1 MFSIYIHIPFC
12 KTKCNYCNFQVC
24 PLDKMKAEMIQPELE
39 KYTNQI
45 ISDIKKYSE
54 ILDDK
59 EVKSIYFGGWTPQLI
74 WLENIEKITDTIVEC
89 FDTENLWEFSIE
101 MNPYPKDEVY
111 HIVQSLTKKY
121 REFSRVRFS
130 FGIQSFENKMLSA
143 SGRDITFPWIVDF
156 LRDLQPLKKDNNV
169 FNLDFIAFG
178 YFNKSKTWNYQLRNP
193 TAMNFFQ
200 TLATSKFI
208 DSYSL
213 YTLELF
219 PGSFRYYKEK
229 KKNHSEW
236 KKILSPS
243 DSSFKKEQNISL
255 FLKRACPASAGVAEG
270 QEILDSSILSGW
282 QEYWDQDDIYEEFAI
297 LKDILLDAG
306 YKRYEI
312 SNFSLL
318 GKSSIHNRTYREM
331 WDYLWLGTSASSFFK
346 NPNSKLC
353 SLLNIP
359 NNIPAVR
366 RTNALE
372 FPKFY
377 SWKSESEIIP
387 MTEKDLLIE
396 EFFLGLRTDNWIK
409 NIQKYKSVLVP
420 DYAEKIK
427 SYSDQWF
434 IEILEDWIRF
444 TDQWMDIYNDIVTEL
459 LDEI

>member
-24 PLDKMKAEMIQPELE
+24 PLDKMKSEMVQPEFE

-74 WLENIEKITDTIVEC
+74 WLGNIEKITDTIIQY

-101 MNPYPKDEVY
+101 MNPYPKEEVY

-121 REFSRVRFS
+121 RKFSRVRFS

-178 YFNKSKTWNYQLRNP
+178 YFNKSKNWNYQLRNP

-219 PGSFRYYKEK
+219 PGSLRYYKEK
-229 KKNHSEW
+229 RRTHPEQSEGSN
-236 KKILSPS
+236 L
-243 DSSFKKEQNISL
+243 E
-255 FLKRACPASAGVAEG
+255 E
-270 QEILDSSILSGW
+270 W
-282 QEYWDQDDIYEEFAI
+282 QEYWDQDDVYEEFAI
-297 LKDILLDAG
+297 LKDILLDAW

-318 GKSSIHNRTYREM
+318 WKSSVHNRTYREM
-331 WDYLWLGTSASSFFK
+331 WDYLGLGTSAASFFK
-346 NPNSKLC
+346 KPNEKLC
-353 SLLNIP
+353 LLLNIP
-359 NNIPAVR
+359 NNTKAVR
-366 RTNALE
+366 WTNALE
-372 FPKFY
+372 FTKFY
-377 SWKSESEIIP
+377 SGKSENDIIP
-387 MTEKDLLIE
+387 MTDKDLLIE

-409 NIQKYKSVLVP
+409 NIQKYESVLVP
-420 DYAEKIK
+420 DYAIKIK
-427 SYSDQWF
+427 SSSDQWF
-434 IEILEDWIRF
+434 IEILDDWIKF

-459 LDEI
+459 LNEI

>member
-24 PLDKMKAEMIQPELE
+24 PLDKMKSDLIQPEFE

-54 ILDDK
+54 VLDDK
-59 EVKSIYFGGWTPQLI
+59 EVRSIYFGGGTPQLI
-74 WLENIEKITDTIVEC
+74 WLENIRRITDTIIQY
-89 FDTENLWEFSIE
+89 FDTTNLWEFSME

-130 FGIQSFENKMLSA
+130 FGIQSFENKMLSS

-178 YFNKSKTWNYQLRNP
+178 YFNQSKNWNYQLRNP
-193 TAMNFFQ
+193 TAVNFFQ
-200 TLATSKFI
+200 ELAKSKFV

-219 PGSFRYYKEK
+219 PGSLRYYNEK
-229 KKNHSEW
+229 WKIKNPEC
-236 KKILSPS
+236 
-243 DSSFKKEQNISL
+243 Q
-255 FLKRACPASAGVAEG
+255 G
-270 QEILDSSILSGW
+270 
-282 QEYWDQDDIYEEFAI
+282 YWDQDDIYEEFAT
-297 LKDILLDAG
+297 LKDILLDSG

-318 GKSSIHNRTYREM
+318 WKSSIHNRVYREM
-331 WDYLWLGTSASSFFK
+331 WDYLGLGTSASSFFK

-353 SLLNIP
+353 SLLNIS
-359 NNIPAVR
+359 NDTKAVR
-366 RTNALE
+366 RTNILE
-372 FPKFY
+372 FQKFY
-377 SWKSESEIIP
+377 SSQSENDIIP
-387 MTEKDLLIE
+387 MTDKDLLIE
-396 EFFLGLRTDNWIK
+396 EFFLWLRTDNWIK
-409 NIQKYKSVLVP
+409 NIKKYESVLVP
-420 DYAEKIK
+420 NYDEKIK

-434 IEILEDWIRF
+434 IEILNDWMRF

-459 LDEI
+459 LNEI

>member
-1 MFSIYIHIPFC
+1 
-12 KTKCNYCNFQVC
+12 
-24 PLDKMKAEMIQPELE
+24 
-39 KYTNQI
+39 
-45 ISDIKKYSE
+45 
-54 ILDDK
+54 LDDK

-74 WLENIEKITDTIVEC
+74 WLENIEKITDTIIQY
-89 FDTENLWEFSIE
+89 FDTENLWEFSTE
-101 MNPYPKDEVY
+101 MNPYPKEDVY
-111 HIVQSLTKKY
+111 HIVNSLTKKY

-143 SGRDITFPWIVDF
+143 SWRDITFPWIVDF

-178 YFNKSKTWNYQLRNP
+178 YFNKSKNWNYQLRNP

-219 PGSFRYYKEK
+219 PWSLRYYKEK
-229 KKNHSEW
+229 RKSNLEQSEG
-236 KKILSPS
+236 SNS
-243 DSSFKKEQNISL
+243 N
-255 FLKRACPASAGVAEG
+255 
-270 QEILDSSILSGW
+270 LDKW
-282 QEYWDQDDIYEEFAI
+282 QEYWDQDDVYEEFAI
-297 LKDILLDAG
+297 LKDTLLDAW

-318 GKSSIHNRTYREM
+318 WKSSVHNRIYREM
-331 WDYLWLGTSASSFFK
+331 WDYLGLGTSASSFFK
-346 NPNSKLC
+346 NPNKKLC

-359 NNIPAVR
+359 SDTKAVR
-366 RTNALE
+366 WTNALE
-372 FPKFY
+372 FPKLY
-377 SWKSESEIIP
+377 SWQSESEIIP

-396 EFFLGLRTDNWIK
+396 EFFLWLRTDNWIK
-409 NIQKYKSVLVP
+409 NIQKYESVLMP
-420 DYAEKIK
+420 DYAEKIN

-434 IEILEDWIRF
+434 IEILEDWIKF

>member
-12 KTKCNYCNFQVC
+12 KSKCNYCNFQVC
-24 PLDKMKAEMIQPELE
+24 PLDKMKSEMIQPELE

-74 WLENIEKITDTIVEC
+74 WLENIEKITDTIIQY
-89 FDTENLWEFSIE
+89 FDTENIWEFSIE

-156 LRDLQPLKKDNNV
+156 LRDLQPLKKDNNI

-178 YFNKSKTWNYQLRNP
+178 YFNKSKNWNYQLRNP

-219 PGSFRYYKEK
+219 PGSLRYYKIK
-229 KKNHSEW
+229 DGNPKT
-236 KKILSPS
+236 IY
-243 DSSFKKEQNISL
+243 
-255 FLKRACPASAGVAEG
+255 
-270 QEILDSSILSGW
+270 SSIVEQPLTPISSGSSPDRE
-282 QEYWDQDDIYEEFAI
+282 QISPLLGGAVREASGGCPTPDDIYEEFAI
-297 LKDILLDAG
+297 LKDILLDAW

-318 GKSSIHNRTYREM
+318 WKSSVHNRTYREM
-331 WDYLWLGTSASSFFK
+331 WDYLGLGTSASSFFK
-346 NPNSKLC
+346 APNKKLC

-359 NNIPAVR
+359 NDTKAVR
-366 RTNALE
+366 WTNALE

-377 SWKSESEIIP
+377 SWQSESGIIP
-387 MTEKDLLIE
+387 MTDKDLLIE
-396 EFFLGLRTDNWIK
+396 EFFLWLRTDNWIK
-409 NIQKYKSVLVP
+409 NISKYESVLVTN
-420 DYAEKIK
+420 YIEKIK

-434 IEILEDWIRF
+434 IEIIDDWIRF

-459 LDEI
+459 LNEI

>member
-1 MFSIYIHIPFC
+1 MFSIYVHIPFC

-24 PLDKMKAEMIQPELE
+24 PLDKMKSDLIHPEFE

-54 ILDDK
+54 VLDDK
-59 EVKSIYFGGWTPQLI
+59 EVRSIYFGGGTPQLI
-74 WLENIEKITDTIVEC
+74 WLENIQRITDTIIQY
-89 FDTENLWEFSIE
+89 FDTTNLWEFSME

-130 FGIQSFENKMLSA
+130 FGIQSFENKMLSS

-178 YFNKSKTWNYQLRNP
+178 YFNQSKNWNYQLRNP

-200 TLATSKFI
+200 ELAKSKFV

-219 PGSFRYYKEK
+219 PGSLRYYNEK
-229 KKNHSEW
+229 WKIKNPEC
-236 KKILSPS
+236 
-243 DSSFKKEQNISL
+243 Q
-255 FLKRACPASAGVAEG
+255 G
-270 QEILDSSILSGW
+270 
-282 QEYWDQDDIYEEFAI
+282 YWDQDDIYEEFAT
-297 LKDILLDAG
+297 LKDILLDSG

-318 GKSSIHNRTYREM
+318 WKSSIHNRVYREM
-331 WDYLWLGTSASSFFK
+331 WDYLGLGTSASSFFK
-346 NPNSKLC
+346 NPNEKLC

-359 NNIPAVR
+359 NDTIAVR
-366 RTNALE
+366 RTNILE
-372 FPKFY
+372 FQKFY
-377 SWKSESEIIP
+377 SSQSENDIIP
-387 MTEKDLLIE
+387 MTDKDLLIE
-396 EFFLGLRTDNWIK
+396 EFFLWLRTDNWIK
-409 NIQKYKSVLVP
+409 NIKKYEPVLVP
-420 DYAEKIK
+420 NYDEKIK

-434 IEILEDWIRF
+434 IEILNDWTRF

-459 LDEI
+459 LNEI

>member
-24 PLDKMKAEMIQPELE
+24 PLDKMKSEMIQPELE
-39 KYTNQI
+39 NYTNQI

-74 WLENIEKITDTIVEC
+74 WLENIEKITDTIIQN

-101 MNPYPKDEVY
+101 MNPYPKDEVFDF
-111 HIVQSLTKKY
+111 VQSLTKKY
-121 REFSRVRFS
+121 REFARVRFS
-130 FGIQSFENKMLSA
+130 FGIQSFENKMLS
-143 SGRDITFPWIVDF
+143 SSWRQITFPWIVDF

-169 FNLDFIAFG
+169 FNLDFIAFW
-178 YFNKSKTWNYQLRNP
+178 YFNESKKWNFQLRNP

-200 TLATSKFI
+200 SLAKSKFI

-219 PGSFRYYKEK
+219 PGSLRYYNEK
-229 KKNHSEW
+229 LKNN
-236 KKILSPS
+236 K
-243 DSSFKKEQNISL
+243 
-255 FLKRACPASAGVAEG
+255 G
-270 QEILDSSILSGW
+270 QSNN
-282 QEYWDQDDIYEEFAI
+282 QYWDQDDIYEEFAI
-297 LKDILLDAG
+297 LKDILLDAW

-318 GKSSIHNRTYREM
+318 WKSSVHNRNYREM

-346 NPNSKLC
+346 SPNQKLC

-359 NNIPAVR
+359 NDTKAVR
-366 RTNALE
+366 LTNALE

-377 SWKSESEIIP
+377 SGKSESDIIP
-387 MTEKDLLIE
+387 MTGKDLLIE

-409 NIQKYKSVLVP
+409 NIQKYEPVLVQN
-420 DYAEKIK
+420 YLEKIK

-434 IEILEDWIRF
+434 IEITEDWLKF

-459 LDEI
+459 LNEI

>member
-24 PLDKMKAEMIQPELE
+24 PLDKMKTEMIQPELE

-54 ILDDK
+54 ILHDK
-59 EVKSIYFGGWTPQLI
+59 EIKSIYFGWWTPQLI
-74 WLENIEKITDTIVEC
+74 WLKNIEKITDTIIQN

-111 HIVQSLTKKY
+111 NFVQSLTKKY
-121 REFSRVRFS
+121 KEFARVRFS

-143 SGRDITFPWIVDF
+143 SWRQITFPWIVDF
-156 LRDLQPLKKDNNV
+156 LRDLQSLKKDNNV

-178 YFNKSKTWNYQLRNP
+178 YFNESKKWNFQLRNP
-193 TAMNFFQ
+193 TAIDFFQ
-200 TLATSKFI
+200 SLAKSKFI

-219 PGSFRYYKEK
+219 PGSLRYYDNEELRI
-229 KKNHSEW
+229 KNE
-236 KKILSPS
+236 
-243 DSSFKKEQNISL
+243 E
-255 FLKRACPASAGVAEG
+255 LKN
-270 QEILDSSILSGW
+270 
-282 QEYWDQDDIYEEFAI
+282 EYWDQDDIYEEFAI
-297 LKDILLDAG
+297 LKDILLDAW

-318 GKSSIHNRTYREM
+318 GKSSVHNRNYREM
-331 WDYLWLGTSASSFFK
+331 WDYLGLGTSASSFLK
-346 NPNSKLC
+346 NPNEKLC
-353 SLLNIP
+353 SVLNIS
-359 NNIPAVR
+359 NWTKAVR
-366 RTNALE
+366 RTNSLE

-377 SWKSESEIIP
+377 SWNSENDIIP

-409 NIQKYKSVLVP
+409 NIQKYESVLVP

-434 IEILEDWIRF
+434 IEILEDWMKF
-444 TDQWMDIYNDIVTEL
+444 TDQWMDIYNDIITEL
-459 LDEI
+459 LNEI

>member
-12 KTKCNYCNFQVC
+12 KSKCNYCNFQVC
-24 PLDKMKAEMIQPELE
+24 PLDKMKSEMIQPELE

-45 ISDIKKYSE
+45 VSDIKKYSE

-74 WLENIEKITDTIVEC
+74 WLENIEKITDTIIQY

-111 HIVQSLTKKY
+111 SFVQSLTKRY
-121 REFSRVRFS
+121 REFARVRFS

-178 YFNKSKTWNYQLRNP
+178 YFNKSKNWNYQLRNP
-193 TAMNFFQ
+193 TAMSFFQ

-219 PGSFRYYKEK
+219 PGSMRYYNNKWK
-229 KKNHSEW
+229 IKNIE
-236 KKILSPS
+236 
-243 DSSFKKEQNISL
+243 
-255 FLKRACPASAGVAEG
+255 
-270 QEILDSSILSGW
+270 W
-282 QEYWDQDDIYEEFAI
+282 QEYWDQDDVYEEFAI
-297 LKDILLDAG
+297 LKDILLDAW

-331 WDYLWLGTSASSFFK
+331 WDYLGLGTSASSFFK
-346 NPNSKLC
+346 NPNEKLC

-359 NNIPAVR
+359 NNIKAVR
-366 RTNALE
+366 WTNVLE

-377 SWKSESEIIP
+377 SGKSEGEIIP

-409 NIQKYKSVLVP
+409 NIKKYESVLVP
-420 DYAEKIK
+420 DYLDKIK

-434 IEILEDWIRF
+434 IEIIDDWMRF

-459 LDEI
+459 LNEI

>member
-24 PLDKMKAEMIQPELE
+24 PLDKMKSEMVQPEFE
-39 KYTNQI
+39 KYTKQI
-45 ISDIKKYSE
+45 ISDIKKYSK

-59 EVKSIYFGGWTPQLI
+59 EVKSIYFGWWTPQLI
-74 WLENIEKITDTIVEC
+74 WLENIEKITDTIIQY

-156 LRDLQPLKKDNNV
+156 LRDFQPLKKDNNV

-178 YFNKSKTWNYQLRNP
+178 YFNQSKNWNYQLRNP

-219 PGSFRYYKEK
+219 PGSLRYYNEKWKINKEK
-229 KKNHSEW
+229 
-236 KKILSPS
+236 
-243 DSSFKKEQNISL
+243 
-255 FLKRACPASAGVAEG
+255 
-270 QEILDSSILSGW
+270 W
-282 QEYWDQDDIYEEFAI
+282 QEYWDQDDVYEEFAV
-297 LKDILLDAG
+297 LKDILLDAW

-318 GKSSIHNRTYREM
+318 WKSSVHNRTYREM
-331 WDYLWLGTSASSFFK
+331 WDYLGLGTSAASFFK
-346 NPNSKLC
+346 APNKELC

-359 NNIPAVR
+359 NDTKAVR

-377 SWKSESEIIP
+377 SWQSESEINP
-387 MTEKDLLIE
+387 MTDKDLLIE

-409 NIQKYKSVLVP
+409 NTQKYGSVLVP
-420 DYAEKIK
+420 DYLDKIK

-434 IEILEDWIRF
+434 IEIIDDWMRF

-459 LDEI
+459 LNEI

>member
-24 PLDKMKAEMIQPELE
+24 PLDKMKSDLIQPEFE

-54 ILDDK
+54 VLDDK
-59 EVKSIYFGGWTPQLI
+59 EVRSIYFGGGTPQLI
-74 WLENIEKITDTIVEC
+74 WLENIQRITDTIIQY
-89 FDTENLWEFSIE
+89 FDTTNLWEFSME

-130 FGIQSFENKMLSA
+130 FGIQSFENKMLSS

-178 YFNKSKTWNYQLRNP
+178 YFNQSKNWNYQLRNP

-200 TLATSKFI
+200 ELAKSKFV

-219 PGSFRYYKEK
+219 PGSLRYYNEK
-229 KKNHSEW
+229 RRCH
-236 KKILSPS
+236 P
-243 DSSFKKEQNISL
+243 DQ
-255 FLKRACPASAGVAEG
+255 SATLGFSREG
-270 QEILDSSILSGW
+270 SNLDSSTDKLASECQG
-282 QEYWDQDDIYEEFAI
+282 YWDQDDIYEEFAT
-297 LKDILLDAG
+297 LKDILLDSG

-318 GKSSIHNRTYREM
+318 WKSSIHNRVYREM
-331 WDYLWLGTSASSFFK
+331 WDYLGLGTSSSSFFK
-346 NPNSKLC
+346 SPNEKLC
-353 SLLNIP
+353 SLLNIS
-359 NNIPAVR
+359 NDTKAVR
-366 RTNALE
+366 RTNVLE

-377 SWKSESEIIP
+377 SGKSESDIIP
-387 MTEKDLLIE
+387 MTDKDLLIE

-409 NIQKYKSVLVP
+409 DIQKYKSVLVP
-420 DYAEKIK
+420 DYSEKIK
-427 SYSDQWF
+427 SYTDQWF
-434 IEILEDWIRF
+434 IEIVEEWMRF
-444 TDQWMDIYNDIVTEL
+444 TDQWMDIYNDIITEL
-459 LDEI
+459 LNEI

>member
-24 PLDKMKAEMIQPELE
+24 PLDKMKSEMIQPELE

-54 ILDDK
+54 NLDDK

-74 WLENIEKITDTIVEC
+74 WLENIEKITDTIIEY

-101 MNPYPKDEVY
+101 MNPYPKEEVY

-143 SGRDITFPWIVDF
+143 SGRQISFPWIVDF

-169 FNLDFIAFG
+169 FNLDFIAFW

-193 TAMNFFQ
+193 TAMDFFQ

-219 PGSFRYYKEK
+219 PWSLRYYREK
-229 KKNHSEW
+229 RRGHPEQSEGSNLNSSAKVSEW
-236 KKILSPS
+236 QK
-243 DSSFKKEQNISL
+243 
-255 FLKRACPASAGVAEG
+255 
-270 QEILDSSILSGW
+270 
-282 QEYWDQDDIYEEFAI
+282 YWDQDDIYEEFAI

-318 GKSSIHNRTYREM
+318 WKSSVHNRIYREM

-346 NPNSKLC
+346 NPNEKLC

-359 NNIPAVR
+359 NDTKAVR
-366 RTNALE
+366 WTNVLE

-377 SWKSESEIIP
+377 FWKSENEIIP

-396 EFFLGLRTDNWIK
+396 EFFLGLRTDNWVK
-409 NIQKYKSVLVP
+409 NLEKYKSVLVP
-420 DYAEKIK
+420 DYDKKIE
-427 SYSDQWF
+427 SYSNQWF
-434 IEILEDWIRF
+434 IEIIEDWIRF

>member
-24 PLDKMKAEMIQPELE
+24 PLDKMKSEMIEPEFE

-59 EVKSIYFGGWTPQLI
+59 EVKSIYFWGGTPQLI
-74 WLENIEKITDTIVEC
+74 WLENIEKITDTIVQY

-156 LRDLQPLKKDNNV
+156 LRDLQPLKKDNNI

-178 YFNKSKTWNYQLRNP
+178 YFNKSKNWNYQLRNP
-193 TAMNFFQ
+193 SAMGFFQ

-219 PGSFRYYKEK
+219 PGSLRYYNNEK
-229 KKNHSEW
+229 W
-236 KKILSPS
+236 KI
-243 DSSFKKEQNISL
+243 KKEEWYST
-255 FLKRACPASAGVAEG
+255 
-270 QEILDSSILSGW
+270 
-282 QEYWDQDDIYEEFAI
+282 DQDDIYEEFAI
-297 LKDILLDAG
+297 LKDILLDAW

-318 GKSSIHNRTYREM
+318 WKSSIHNRVYREM
-331 WDYLWLGTSASSFFK
+331 WDYLGLGTSASSFFK
-346 NPNSKLC
+346 NPNKKLC

-359 NNIPAVR
+359 DQTKTVR
-366 RTNALE
+366 WTNCLE

-377 SWKSESEIIP
+377 SWNSESEIIP
-387 MTEKDLLIE
+387 ITDKDLLIE

-409 NIQKYKSVLVP
+409 NIQKYESVLVP
-420 DYAEKIK
+420 NYNEKIQ

-434 IEILEDWIRF
+434 IEKFDDWIKF

-459 LDEI
+459 LKEI

>member
-24 PLDKMKAEMIQPELE
+24 PLDKMKSEMIQPELE

-74 WLENIEKITDTIVEC
+74 WLENIEKIIDTIIQY

-101 MNPYPKDEVY
+101 MNPYPKNEVY

-130 FGIQSFENKMLSA
+130 FGIQSLENKMLSA
-143 SGRDITFPWIVDF
+143 SWRDITFPWIVDF

-219 PGSFRYYKEK
+219 PGSLRYYKA
-229 KKNHSEW
+229 KNGNLTLNSSPNREGLYYEANTPS
-236 KKILSPS
+236 LSV
-243 DSSFKKEQNISL
+243 EG
-255 FLKRACPASAGVAEG
+255 AGGWGCPTS
-270 QEILDSSILSGW
+270 
-282 QEYWDQDDIYEEFAI
+282 DDIYEEFAI

-318 GKSSIHNRTYREM
+318 GKSSVHNRIYREM

-346 NPNSKLC
+346 NPNEKLC
-353 SLLNIP
+353 SLLDIP
-359 NNIPAVR
+359 NWTKAVR
-366 RTNALE
+366 RTNSLE

-377 SWKSESEIIP
+377 SWQSENDIIP
-387 MTEKDLLIE
+387 MTDKDLLIE

-409 NIQKYKSVLVP
+409 NIQKYEPVLVP
-420 DYAEKIK
+420 DYLDKIK

-434 IEILEDWIRF
+434 IEIIDDWMRF

-459 LDEI
+459 LNEI

>member
-24 PLDKMKAEMIQPELE
+24 PLDKMKSEMIQSELE
-39 KYTNQI
+39 KYTDQI

-59 EVKSIYFGGWTPQLI
+59 EVKSIYFWWGTPQLI
-74 WLENIEKITDTIVEC
+74 WLENLERITDTIIQY
-89 FDTENLWEFSIE
+89 FDTDNLWEFSME
-101 MNPYPKDEVY
+101 MNPYPKDEVF

-143 SGRDITFPWIVDF
+143 SGRQITFPWIVDF

-169 FNLDFIAFG
+169 FNLDFIAFW
-178 YFNKSKTWNYQLRNP
+178 YFNESKKWNFQLRNP
-193 TAMNFFQ
+193 TAMDFFQ

-219 PGSFRYYKEK
+219 PWSLRYYNEK
-229 KKNHSEW
+229 WKIKNEE
-236 KKILSPS
+236 LNCAPL
-243 DSSFKKEQNISL
+243 FKGSGD
-255 FLKRACPASAGVAEG
+255 P
-270 QEILDSSILSGW
+270 DLSG
-282 QEYWDQDDIYEEFAI
+282 ETEDFYSTDQDDIYEEFAI

-318 GKSSIHNRTYREM
+318 GKSSIHNRVYREM
-331 WDYLWLGTSASSFFK
+331 WDYLGLGTSASSFFK

-359 NNIPAVR
+359 DNTKAVR

-377 SWKSESEIIP
+377 SWKSESDIIP
-387 MTEKDLLIE
+387 MSDKDLLIE
-396 EFFLGLRTDNWIK
+396 EFFLWLRTDNWIK
-409 NIQKYKSVLVP
+409 NLGKYKSVLVS
-420 DYAEKIK
+420 DYSEKIK
-427 SYSDQWF
+427 SYTDQWF
-434 IEILEDWIRF
+434 TELIEDWMRF
-444 TDQWMDIYNDIVTEL
+444 TDQWMDIYNDIITEL
-459 LDEI
+459 LAEI

>member
-24 PLDKMKAEMIQPELE
+24 PLDKMKSEMIQPELE
-39 KYTNQI
+39 NYTNQI

-74 WLENIEKITDTIVEC
+74 WLENIEKITDTIIQN

-101 MNPYPKDEVY
+101 MNPYPKDEVFDF
-111 HIVQSLTKKY
+111 VQSLTKKY
-121 REFSRVRFS
+121 REFARVRFS
-130 FGIQSFENKMLSA
+130 FGIQSFENKMLS
-143 SGRDITFPWIVDF
+143 SSWRQITFPWIVDF

-169 FNLDFIAFG
+169 FNLDFIAFW
-178 YFNKSKTWNYQLRNP
+178 YFNESKKWNFQLRNP

-200 TLATSKFI
+200 SLAKSKFI

-219 PGSFRYYKEK
+219 PGSLRYYNEK
-229 KKNHSEW
+229 LKNN
-236 KKILSPS
+236 K
-243 DSSFKKEQNISL
+243 
-255 FLKRACPASAGVAEG
+255 G
-270 QEILDSSILSGW
+270 QSNN
-282 QEYWDQDDIYEEFAI
+282 QYWDQDDIYEEFAI
-297 LKDILLDAG
+297 LKDILLDAW

-318 GKSSIHNRTYREM
+318 WKSSVHNRNYREM

-346 NPNSKLC
+346 SPNQKLC

-359 NNIPAVR
+359 NDTKAVR
-366 RTNALE
+366 WTNALE

-377 SWKSESEIIP
+377 SGKSESDIIP
-387 MTEKDLLIE
+387 MTGKDLLIE

-409 NIQKYKSVLVP
+409 NIQKYEPVLVQN
-420 DYAEKIK
+420 YLEKIK

-434 IEILEDWIRF
+434 IEITEDWLKF

-459 LDEI
+459 LNEI

>member
-24 PLDKMKAEMIQPELE
+24 PLDKMKTDLIQLELE

-59 EVKSIYFGGWTPQLI
+59 EVKSIYFWWGTPQLI
-74 WLENIEKITDTIVEC
+74 WLENIEKITDTIIQN
-89 FDTENLWEFSIE
+89 FDTENIWEFSIE
-101 MNPYPKDEVY
+101 MNPYPKDEVFDF
-111 HIVQSLTKKY
+111 VQSLTKRY

-143 SGRDITFPWIVDF
+143 SWRDITFPWIVDF

-169 FNLDFIAFG
+169 FNLDFIAFW
-178 YFNKSKTWNYQLRNP
+178 YFNESKKWNFQLRNS

-219 PGSFRYYKEK
+219 PWSLRYYNEK
-229 KKNHSEW
+229 WRIKNEEW
-236 KKILSPS
+236 YSM
-243 DSSFKKEQNISL
+243 N
-255 FLKRACPASAGVAEG
+255 
-270 QEILDSSILSGW
+270 
-282 QEYWDQDDIYEEFAI
+282 QDDIYEEFAT
-297 LKDILLDAG
+297 LKDILLDAW

-318 GKSSIHNRTYREM
+318 GKSSIHNRVYREM

-359 NNIPAVR
+359 DNTKAVR
-366 RTNALE
+366 RTNTLE

-377 SWKSESEIIP
+377 SWKSESDIIP
-387 MTEKDLLIE
+387 MSDKDLLIE
-396 EFFLGLRTDNWIK
+396 EFFLWLRTDNWIK
-409 NIQKYKSVLVP
+409 NLGKYKSVFVP
-420 DYAEKIK
+420 DYSEKIK
-427 SYSDQWF
+427 SYTDQWF
-434 IEILEDWIRF
+434 IEIVEDWIRF
-444 TDQWMDIYNDIVTEL
+444 TDEWMDIYNDIITEL
-459 LDEI
+459 LAEI

>member
-24 PLDKMKAEMIQPELE
+24 PLDKMKSEMIQPEFE

-59 EVKSIYFGGWTPQLI
+59 EVKSIYFWGWTPQLI
-74 WLENIEKITDTIVEC
+74 WLGNIEKITDTIVEC
-89 FDTENLWEFSIE
+89 FNTENLWEFSIE
-101 MNPYPKDEVY
+101 MNPYPKEEVY

-143 SGRDITFPWIVDF
+143 SWRDITFPWIVDF

-178 YFNKSKTWNYQLRNP
+178 YFNKSKNWNYQLRNP
-193 TAMNFFQ
+193 TAMSFFQ

-219 PGSFRYYKEK
+219 PGSFRYYNEKSKINKE
-229 KKNHSEW
+229 E
-236 KKILSPS
+236 
-243 DSSFKKEQNISL
+243 
-255 FLKRACPASAGVAEG
+255 
-270 QEILDSSILSGW
+270 W
-282 QEYWDQDDIYEEFAI
+282 QEYWDQDDVYEEFAI
-297 LKDILLDAG
+297 LKDILLDAW

-318 GKSSIHNRTYREM
+318 GKSSVHNRTYREM

-346 NPNSKLC
+346 SPNEKLC
-353 SLLNIP
+353 SLLNIS
-359 NNIPAVR
+359 NNTKAVR
-366 RTNALE
+366 WTNALE

-377 SWKSESEIIP
+377 SGQSESGIIP
-387 MTEKDLLIE
+387 MTDKDLLIE
-396 EFFLGLRTDNWIK
+396 EFFLWLRTDNWIK
-409 NIQKYKSVLVP
+409 DIKKYEPVLVP
-420 DYAEKIK
+420 NYNEKIK

-434 IEILEDWIRF
+434 IEILDDWMRF

-459 LDEI
+459 LNEI

>member
-1 MFSIYIHIPFC
+1 
-12 KTKCNYCNFQVC
+12 
-24 PLDKMKAEMIQPELE
+24 MIKPEFE

-74 WLENIEKITDTIVEC
+74 WLENIERITDTIIQY

-101 MNPYPKDEVY
+101 MNPYPMDEVFSF
-111 HIVQSLTKKY
+111 VQFLTKKY
-121 REFSRVRFS
+121 REFARVRFS

-143 SGRDITFPWIVDF
+143 SWRDITFPWIVDF

-178 YFNKSKTWNYQLRNP
+178 YFNESKKWNFQLRNS
-193 TAMNFFQ
+193 TAMDFFQ
-200 TLATSKFI
+200 SLAKSKFI

-219 PGSFRYYKEK
+219 PGSLRYYDEKCKINKE
-229 KKNHSEW
+229 EW
-236 KKILSPS
+236 H
-243 DSSFKKEQNISL
+243 E
-255 FLKRACPASAGVAEG
+255 R
-270 QEILDSSILSGW
+270 
-282 QEYWDQDDIYEEFAI
+282 YWDQDDIYEEFAI
-297 LKDILLDAG
+297 LKGVLLDAW

-318 GKSSIHNRTYREM
+318 GKSSVHNRAYREM

-346 NPNSKLC
+346 NPDDKLC
-353 SLLNIP
+353 SLLNIS
-359 NNIPAVR
+359 NWTKAVR
-366 RTNALE
+366 WTNVLE

-377 SWKSESEIIP
+377 SWQAESDIIQ
-387 MTEKDLLIE
+387 MSDKDLLIE
-396 EFFLGLRTDNWIK
+396 EFFLWLRTDNWVK
-409 NIQKYKSVLVP
+409 NIKKYEPVLVS
-420 DYAEKIK
+420 DYLEKIK
-427 SYSDQWF
+427 SYSNQWF
-434 IEILEDWIRF
+434 IEVLDDWMKF

>member
-24 PLDKMKAEMIQPELE
+24 PMDKMKSEMIQPEFE

-45 ISDIKKYSE
+45 VSDIKKYSD

-59 EVKSIYFGGWTPQLI
+59 EVKSIYFGGGTPQLI
-74 WLENIEKITDTIVEC
+74 WLENIEKITDAIIQY

-101 MNPYPKDEVY
+101 MNPYPKEGVY
-111 HIVQSLTKKY
+111 RFVQSLNKKY
-121 REFSRVRFS
+121 RDFSRVRFS

-143 SGRDITFPWIVDF
+143 SWRDITFPWIVDF
-156 LRDLQPLKKDNNV
+156 LRYLQPLKKDNNV

-178 YFNKSKTWNYQLRNP
+178 YFNKSKNWNYQLRNP

-200 TLATSKFI
+200 DLATSKFI

-219 PGSFRYYKEK
+219 PWSLRYYDAK
-229 KKNHSEW
+229 KWSKRCIDSSLRSEW
-236 KKILSPS
+236 L
-243 DSSFKKEQNISL
+243 ET
-255 FLKRACPASAGVAEG
+255 
-270 QEILDSSILSGW
+270 
-282 QEYWDQDDIYEEFAI
+282 YWDQDDIYEEFAI
-297 LKDILLDAG
+297 LKDILLDAW

-318 GKSSIHNRTYREM
+318 WKSSIHNRIYWEM

-346 NPNSKLC
+346 NPDKKLC
-353 SLLNIP
+353 SLLNISVWAE
-359 NNIPAVR
+359 AVR
-366 RTNALE
+366 WTNSLE
-372 FPKFY
+372 FPRFY
-377 SWKSESEIIP
+377 LWQSENDIFP
-387 MTEKDLLIE
+387 MTGNDLLIE

-409 NIQKYKSVLVP
+409 NIQKYEPVLVP
-420 DYAEKIK
+420 DYSEKIK

-434 IEILEDWIRF
+434 IEILDGWMKF
-444 TDQWMDIYNDIVTEL
+444 TDKWMDVYNDIITEL
-459 LDEI
+459 LNEI

>member
-1 MFSIYIHIPFC
+1 
-12 KTKCNYCNFQVC
+12 
-24 PLDKMKAEMIQPELE
+24 MKSEMIQPEFE

-59 EVKSIYFGGWTPQLI
+59 EVKSIYFGWWTPQLI
-74 WLENIEKITDTIVEC
+74 WLENIEKITDTIIQN

-111 HIVQSLTKKY
+111 HMVQSLTKKY

-178 YFNKSKTWNYQLRNP
+178 YFNKSKNWNYQLRNP

-200 TLATSKFI
+200 TLATSKFV

-219 PGSFRYYKEK
+219 PGSLRYYNEKNKIAKE
-229 KKNHSEW
+229 E
-236 KKILSPS
+236 L
-243 DSSFKKEQNISL
+243 
-255 FLKRACPASAGVAEG
+255 
-270 QEILDSSILSGW
+270 
-282 QEYWDQDDIYEEFAI
+282 QEYWDQDDVYEEFAI
-297 LKDILLDAG
+297 LKDILLDAW

-318 GKSSIHNRTYREM
+318 GKSSVHNRTYREM

-346 NPNSKLC
+346 NPNEKLC
-353 SLLNIP
+353 SLLNVP
-359 NNIPAVR
+359 NDTKEVR
-366 RTNALE
+366 WTNALE

-377 SWKSESEIIP
+377 SGKSESEIIP

-409 NIQKYKSVLVP
+409 NIKKYEPVLVP

-427 SYSDQWF
+427 SYFDQWF
-434 IEILEDWIRF
+434 IEILDDWIKF

-459 LDEI
+459 LNEI

>member
-1 MFSIYIHIPFC
+1 M
-12 KTKCNYCNFQVC
+12 V
-24 PLDKMKAEMIQPELE
+24 QPEFE

-74 WLENIEKITDTIVEC
+74 WLENIEKITDTIIQY

-101 MNPYPKDEVY
+101 MNPYPKEDVY

-178 YFNKSKTWNYQLRNP
+178 YFNKSKNWNYQLRNS
-193 TAMNFFQ
+193 TAMSFFQ
-200 TLATSKFI
+200 ALATSKFV

-219 PGSFRYYKEK
+219 PGSLRYYNEKWKINNKE
-229 KKNHSEW
+229 
-236 KKILSPS
+236 L
-243 DSSFKKEQNISL
+243 
-255 FLKRACPASAGVAEG
+255 
-270 QEILDSSILSGW
+270 
-282 QEYWDQDDIYEEFAI
+282 QEYWDQDDVYEEFAI
-297 LKDILLDAG
+297 LKEILLDAW

-318 GKSSIHNRTYREM
+318 WKSSVHNRTYREM
-331 WDYLWLGTSASSFFK
+331 WDYLGLGTSASSFFK
-346 NPNSKLC
+346 NPNEKLC
-353 SLLNIP
+353 SLLNITSWAK
-359 NNIPAVR
+359 AVR
-366 RTNALE
+366 WTNALE
-372 FPKFY
+372 FSKFY
-377 SWKSESEIIP
+377 SGKSESEVIP

-409 NIQKYKSVLVP
+409 NIQKYKPVLVP
-420 DYAEKIK
+420 NYDKKIK

-434 IEILEDWIRF
+434 IEILDDWMRF

-459 LDEI
+459 LKEI

>member
-24 PLDKMKAEMIQPELE
+24 PLDKMKSEMIQPEFE
-39 KYTNQI
+39 MYTNQI
-45 ISDIKKYSE
+45 IFDIKKYSE

-59 EVKSIYFGGWTPQLI
+59 EVKSIYFGWWTPQLI
-74 WLENIEKITDTIVEC
+74 WLENIEKITDTIVQY
-89 FDTENLWEFSIE
+89 FDTENIWEFSIE
-101 MNPYPKDEVY
+101 MNPYPKEEVY

-130 FGIQSFENKMLSA
+130 FGIQSFENKMLSV
-143 SGRDITFPWIVDF
+143 SWRDITFPWIVDF
-156 LRDLQPLKKDNNV
+156 LRDLQPLKKDNNL

-178 YFNKSKTWNYQLRNP
+178 YFNKSKNWNYQLRNP

-219 PGSFRYYKEK
+219 PGSIRYYNEKWKINKEK
-229 KKNHSEW
+229 
-236 KKILSPS
+236 
-243 DSSFKKEQNISL
+243 
-255 FLKRACPASAGVAEG
+255 
-270 QEILDSSILSGW
+270 W
-282 QEYWDQDDIYEEFAI
+282 QEYWDQDDVYEEFAV
-297 LKDILLDAG
+297 LKDILLDAW

-331 WDYLWLGTSASSFFK
+331 WDYLGLGTSASSFFK
-346 NPNSKLC
+346 NPDDKLC

-359 NNIPAVR
+359 SDTKAVR
-366 RTNALE
+366 WTNVLE
-372 FPKFY
+372 FPRFY
-377 SWKSESEIIP
+377 SGKSESEIIP
-387 MTEKDLLIE
+387 MTDKDLLIE

-409 NIQKYKSVLVP
+409 NIKKYEPVLVP
-420 DYAEKIK
+420 NYSEKIK

-434 IEILEDWIRF
+434 IEILDGWMRF

-459 LDEI
+459 LNEI

>member
-24 PLDKMKAEMIQPELE
+24 PLDKMKSEMIQPEFE

-45 ISDIKKYSE
+45 ISDIKKNSE

-74 WLENIEKITDTIVEC
+74 WLENIEKITDAIIQY

-101 MNPYPKDEVY
+101 MNPYPKEEVY
-111 HIVQSLTKKY
+111 YFVQSLTKKY

-143 SGRDITFPWIVDF
+143 SGRNITFPWIVDF

-178 YFNKSKTWNYQLRNP
+178 YFNKSKSWNCQLRNP
-193 TAMNFFQ
+193 TAMEFFQ
-200 TLATSKFI
+200 ELAMSKFI

-219 PGSFRYYKEK
+219 PWSLRYYNNEK
-229 KKNHSEW
+229 W
-236 KKILSPS
+236 KSNN
-243 DSSFKKEQNISL
+243 E
-255 FLKRACPASAGVAEG
+255 E
-270 QEILDSSILSGW
+270 W
-282 QEYWDQDDIYEEFAI
+282 QEYWDQDDVYEEFAI
-297 LKDILLDAG
+297 LKDILLDAW

-318 GKSSIHNRTYREM
+318 WKSSVHNRTYREM
-331 WDYLWLGTSASSFFK
+331 WDYLGLGTSASSFFK
-346 NPNSKLC
+346 NPNEKLC

-359 NNIPAVR
+359 NNIKAVR
-366 RTNALE
+366 WTNVLE

-377 SWKSESEIIP
+377 SGKSESEIIP
-387 MTEKDLLIE
+387 MTDKDLLIE

-409 NIQKYKSVLVP
+409 NIKKYEPVLVP
-420 DYAEKIK
+420 NYSEKIK

-434 IEILEDWIRF
+434 IEYLDDWIKF

-459 LDEI
+459 LNEI

>member
-1 MFSIYIHIPFC
+1 MFSIYIHISFC

-24 PLDKMKAEMIQPELE
+24 PLDKMKSEMVQPEFE

-45 ISDIKKYSE
+45 ISGIKKYSE

-59 EVKSIYFGGWTPQLI
+59 EVKSIYFGWWTPQLI
-74 WLENIEKITDTIVEC
+74 WLENIEKITDTIIEY

-101 MNPYPKDEVY
+101 MNPYPKEEVY

-130 FGIQSFENKMLSA
+130 FGIQSLENKMLLA

-178 YFNKSKTWNYQLRNP
+178 YFNKSKNWNYQLRNP

-219 PGSFRYYKEK
+219 PGSLRYYKRHPLLRKAPDETG
-229 KKNHSEW
+229 ERDL
-236 KKILSPS
+236 IPPTPLI
-243 DSSFKKEQNISL
+243 EGGQIS
-255 FLKRACPASAGVAEG
+255 
-270 QEILDSSILSGW
+270 
-282 QEYWDQDDIYEEFAI
+282 DDIYEEFAI
-297 LKDILLDAG
+297 LKDILLDAW

-318 GKSSIHNRTYREM
+318 WKSSVHNRTYREM
-331 WDYLWLGTSASSFFK
+331 WDYLGLGTSASSFFK
-346 NPNSKLC
+346 TPNKKLC

-359 NNIPAVR
+359 NDTKAVR

-377 SWKSESEIIP
+377 SWQPESEIIP

-396 EFFLGLRTDNWIK
+396 EFFLGLRTDSWIK
-409 NIQKYKSVLVP
+409 NISKYESVLVP
-420 DYAEKIK
+420 NYDEKIK

-434 IEILEDWIRF
+434 IETLDDWMRF

-459 LDEI
+459 LNEI

>member
-1 MFSIYIHIPFC
+1 
-12 KTKCNYCNFQVC
+12 
-24 PLDKMKAEMIQPELE
+24 MIQPELE
-39 KYTNQI
+39 KYSNQI

-59 EVKSIYFGGWTPQLI
+59 EVKSIYFGWWTPQLI
-74 WLENIEKITDTIVEC
+74 WLENIERITNTIIQC

-111 HIVQSLTKKY
+111 HFIQSLTKKY
-121 REFSRVRFS
+121 REFARVRFS

-143 SGRDITFPWIVDF
+143 SGRQITFPWIVDF

-169 FNLDFIAFG
+169 FNLDFIAFW
-178 YFNKSKTWNYQLRNP
+178 YFNESKKWNFQLRNS

-200 TLATSKFI
+200 SLAKSKFI

-219 PGSFRYYKEK
+219 PGSIRYYNEK
-229 KKNHSEW
+229 LRNN
-236 KKILSPS
+236 
-243 DSSFKKEQNISL
+243 KEQLIN
-255 FLKRACPASAGVAEG
+255 
-270 QEILDSSILSGW
+270 Q
-282 QEYWDQDDIYEEFAI
+282 YWDQDDIYEEFAI
-297 LKDILLDAG
+297 LKDILLDAW

-318 GKSSIHNRTYREM
+318 GKSSVHNRNYREM
-331 WDYLWLGTSASSFFK
+331 WDYLGLGTSASSFFK
-346 NPNSKLC
+346 NPNEKLC
-353 SLLNIP
+353 SILNIP
-359 NNIPAVR
+359 VWTKAVR
-366 RTNALE
+366 RTNSLE

-377 SWKSESEIIP
+377 SWNSENDITP

-409 NIQKYKSVLVP
+409 NIQKYEEVLVP
-420 DYAEKIK
+420 DYLEKIK

-434 IEILEDWIRF
+434 IEILPDWIKF
-444 TDQWMDIYNDIVTEL
+444 TDQWMDIYNDIITEL
-459 LDEI
+459 LNEI